1 MTRLYNKRIVKGSRR
16 YLRRQMPP
24 AERLLWLYLRNRKIK
39 GFKFRR
45 QYSIG
50 RYVMDFYCP
59 KARLAI
65 EVDGPTHLTKKA
77 RKYDQARQ
85 RQIEALHIRFLRI
98 NNLDVYNNLEGVIA
112 RISQILEN

>member
-1 MTRLYNKRIVKGSRR
+1 MTRFYNKRKVKGSRR

-50 RYVMDFYCP
+50 RYVVDFYCP
-59 KARLAI
+59 KARFVI

-77 RKYDQARQ
+77 RIYDRQ
-85 RQIEALHIRFLRI
+85 RQQKIEHLGIKFLRF
-98 NNLDVYNNLEGVIA
+98 NNPDVYQNIEGA
-112 RISQILEN
+112 CKRIIDSL